1 MATFY
6 DSKNDFRNYLQHYG
20 VKGMRWRNRR
30 ASSRNVD
37 DQRNRHRVNLS
48 EGSSWNANGTDRRH
62 RRNDSDQESPET
74 GRQNG
79 HYYNRNSWLQR
90 QHDETVHD
98 HDPRVVKG
106 RAQDEER
113 NRALNKAVR
122 RGFMKDPYLPPEYRG
137 YGLNRPGSHVRV
149 VSNLDYGTND
159 PGAVKDS
166 HKRRER
172 RSSGLYKQSNRR
184 R

>member
-90 QHDETVHD
+90 QHDETIHD
-98 HDPRVVKG
+98 HDRRVEKG
-106 RAQDEER
+106 RAQDEGR
-113 NRALNKAVR
+113 NRALNKLKGR
-122 RGFMKDPYLPPEYRG
+122 RLNKGAHQENIPYVDDK
-137 YGLNRPGSHVRV
+137 S
-149 VSNLDYGTND
+149 LDT
-159 PGAVKDS
+159 PIRQ
-166 HKRRER
+166 RRQRELGKFGR
-172 RSSGLYKQSNRR
+172 NRR
-184 R
+184 RH